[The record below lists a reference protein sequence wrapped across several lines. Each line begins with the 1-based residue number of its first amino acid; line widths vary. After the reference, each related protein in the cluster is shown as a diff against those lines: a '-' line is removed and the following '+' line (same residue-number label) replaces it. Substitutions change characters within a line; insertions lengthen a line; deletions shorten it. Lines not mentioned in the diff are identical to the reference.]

1 VANLGQTF
9 DPHAVPEDERSFDPV
24 PSGDYLLQA
33 IDSDVVPTKGGTGT
47 RLILTLEIM
56 EGAHTGR
63 KIWDGI
69 NIYNQSEE
77 AQRIGQRQLA
87 DLCLSIGLNSLSDS
101 AELIGRPFRAKLKIQ
116 QDKTGQYPPRNAV
129 ARWHIRPTKME
140 QAQAAAPAA
149 AASAQPPAA
158 APKPAAPAAARPAAN
173 QYAAAKGAPA
183 SPRPWATR

>member
-1 VANLGQTF
+1 
-9 DPHAVPEDERSFDPV
+9 VPEDDRSFDPV
-24 PSGDYLLQA
+24 PAGDYLLQA
-33 IDSDVVPTKGGTGT
+33 IDSNVVPTKGGTGT
-47 RLILTLEIM
+47 RLTITLQVM
-56 EGAHTGR
+56 EGDYQGR
-63 KIWDGI
+63 LIFEGI
-69 NIYNQSEE
+69 NIYNQSPE

-87 DLCLSIGLNSLSDS
+87 DLCLSIGLSSLSDS

-149 AASAQPPAA
+149 AARAA
-158 APKPAAPAAARPAAN
+158 APPAAPAAAAKPAGN
-173 QYAAAKGAPA
+173 TYAAAKGGA